1 MAEWNSEKYLKFE
14 RERTQP
20 SLDLISRLS
29 GDEPKRIIDLGCG
42 PGNCT
47 HVLYERFKNAEILGV
62 DASDDMLNKAE
73 KTYPYLKF
81 KKCLLP
87 DGLEKEDGKF
97 DLIFSNA
104 CIQWIPDQKRLFEAV
119 FSRLNKGGIFA
130 VQVPLRQNS
139 PFYIMFS
146 KFLNEGKWSFLTS
159 TDVFHNLSSSG
170 YYNLLCEFTS
180 EFTMWET
187 MYFHTVD
194 SFDSVIDWYSSSGLR
209 PYFERMDEETKSEFL
224 SDLKKRISEEYT
236 IMANGKVVLK
246 MPRLFFTAV
255 KE

>member
-20 SLDLISRLS
+20 SLDLISRL
-29 GDEPKRIIDLGCG
+29 DKTEPKRIVDLGCG
-42 PGNCT
+42 PGNST
-47 HVLYERFKNAEILGV
+47 HALYERFKNAEILGL
-62 DASDDMLNKAE
+62 DASDDMLEKAN
-73 KTYPYLKF
+73 KTYPYLTF
-81 KKCLLP
+81 KKCYLP
-87 DGLEKEDGKF
+87 EGLENKNGKF

-104 CIQWIPDQKRLFEAV
+104 CIQWIPEQKRLFEAV

-139 PFYIMFS
+139 PFYVMFS
-146 KFLNEGKWSFLTS
+146 DFLKKGKWSFLES
-159 TDVFHNLSSSG
+159 TDVFHNLSSDG
-170 YYNLLCEFTS
+170 YYNLLTEFTS
-180 EFTMWET
+180 DFTMWET

-209 PYFERMDEETKSEFL
+209 PYFEVMDEATKQEFL
-224 SDLKKRISEEYT
+224 SDLKKRIAQEYT
-236 IMANGKVVLK
+236 IMNNGKVILK